1 MEFKEDLKITKSIEN
16 CSLKENYPT
25 KNMTFDTNQNCC
37 YSNLIKTGHFGE
49 YNITLKSRAIDQN
62 SQEGLYNN
70 MNYGDGVNYRTFEA
84 IKRNIHDL
92 IWATKKPKVEPFS
105 FLWLFPSRRTRTKST
120 DADKYLAAILGVCS
134 KQQRQELMKVKN
146 KRYYDHVPLSLACKI
161 RNLDLVK
168 FLVEYCDA
176 DVNGNDGD
184 GKPMLWAIAKQ
195 EEHIVHYL
203 LQHSADPGKNIAPTF
218 NLLLFSMKIRSS
230 TATWPSFGYEENYDE
245 DDEKESYNEDSDD
258 DNEDED
264 DEDDTEGDDDDDE
277 SQDGQ
282 GDEGDWTDVDDDESD
297 YMSDDEDDFLDEEET
312 EEEESMYGSDD
323 EVECRIR
330 LDFKNKKDEKIPVPC
345 DPKLRIVVLLIAYGA
360 VEKCS
365 ENQLFDIFRA
375 VLPEESTNV
384 IVMNSGGRLY
394 EACLPIF
401 LDKVPNLANV
411 RNAEGMSLLGY
422 ELLHK
427 DYNYKRCQISSY
439 IEPILE
445 QSDGTEVNTANVL
458 KYYYIPMLEDQ
469 PDTIETNVNTVLKSC
484 RINPTTNNVT
494 CDDGSNP
501 NKYVHPL
508 IFLAATG
515 KSLLGTCLDMPK
527 IPFHVK
533 FDTLEIAGANFAKWG
548 CFSDAVDC
556 WNAANCIRQQIVTL
570 KNKNSEQGYVSKWEK
585 DIEILDELAEELQ
598 NPYED
603 YTDMD
608 TVYIDFDEDSRSI
621 IESVEESFKTKLN
634 TGTVPDIVVHSPMK
648 SVVSHLYSLTSRERG
663 SDNVSSDS
671 EDEEEQLHKT
681 RIAILT
687 KSVLIHERLIGYGC
701 HQTMRAFHAL
711 AIEYKRHDK
720 VQEFVTVM
728 TYSFPYLVKY
738 IPQEEYYAVSSITK
752 TYTLTKFI
760 DSFTNVLLTET
771 KRRQLSFDL
780 LMAICKCLFLHC
792 LATPRKQRDFS
803 QFAPLLLAIKYLHRY
818 EKTDEEDRRF
828 LQFLR
833 KVLKDDIRNDVRQSL
848 LHYVTPV
855 TNKASDKL
863 EKEVSG
869 SLELVEVLLSSGA
882 DPNTADEFGMT
893 PLHLAYRV
901 RSTELNE
908 VVNEHHDNQMNIIQ
922 ALLGGGA
929 HTDCVDAANR
939 TPIWYSQTSSS
950 PLCPVGTRSLQC
962 LASAV
967 IVNSGVPYQGNLSS
981 HMVKYVDIH
990 KKRGKLTTDIFLVNL
1005 LNNSQRGPKFFQ
1017 MF

>member
-1 MEFKEDLKITKSIEN
+1 
-16 CSLKENYPT
+16 
-25 KNMTFDTNQNCC
+25 
-37 YSNLIKTGHFGE
+37 
-49 YNITLKSRAIDQN
+49 
-62 SQEGLYNN
+62 

-297 YMSDDEDDFLDEEET
+297 YMSDDEDEFLD
-312 EEEESMYGSDD
+312 EEESMYGSDD

-494 CDDGSNP
+494 CDDDSNP
-501 NKYVHPL
+501 NKYVHAL

-570 KNKNSEQGYVSKWEK
+570 KNKNSEQEYVSKWEK

-648 SVVSHLYSLTSRERG
+648 SVVSHLYSLTSRERR

-771 KRRQLSFDL
+771 KRGQLSFDL
-780 LMAICKCLFLHC
+780 LMAICKCLFLNC

-803 QFAPLLLAIKYLHRY
+803 QFAPLLLAIKCLHRY